1 MTTSTISGRIP
12 AVRRRTSARRTTQAV
27 TRVSNTVL
35 GVLFVGAMLFPV
47 YWMVNSSFAPT
58 GTTLN
63 RDPIPLHPTLDGYVK
78 AIEQQ
83 GHALF
88 ISLIIAV
95 SAVVLCLAISAPA
108 AFAVAHFK
116 LRGVRIF
123 LGVILVTQMIPG
135 IVVANALYSLYNTFG
150 LLNSLPGL
158 ILANATSGIPFAVL
172 VMSAYMQA
180 LPKEL
185 VEAARVD
192 GAGYFRAFISIVLP
206 VSKNAL
212 VTAAIFTFLHG
223 WGDFLFALTL
233 TTTDRIRPVTL
244 SLYNY
249 ISSDY
254 IQWNAVMATATLASI
269 PALAFLIF
277 AQKYI
282 AAGTSSGALK

>member
-1 MTTSTISGRIP
+1 MTSSALPYRP
-12 AVRRRTSARRTTQAV
+12 VSMRRMSARRTGRSIA
-27 TRVSNTVL
+27 RVSNTIV
-35 GVLFVGAMLFPV
+35 GVLLVAGMLFPF

-63 RDPIPLHPTLDGYVK
+63 RDPFPIHPTFDGYAK
-78 AIEQQ
+78 AIAEQ
-83 GHALF
+83 GHALM
-88 ISLIIAV
+88 ISMIIAL
-95 SAVVLCLAISAPA
+95 SAVVLCLLISAPA
-108 AFAVAHFK
+108 AFAIAHFR
-116 LRGVRIF
+116 LRGIRVF

-135 IVVANALYSLYNTFG
+135 IVVANALYSLYNTVG

-172 VMSAYMQA
+172 VMSAYMQS

-192 GAGYFRAFISIVLP
+192 GAGYWRAFFSIVLP

-233 TTTDRIRPVTL
+233 TTTDAVRPVTL